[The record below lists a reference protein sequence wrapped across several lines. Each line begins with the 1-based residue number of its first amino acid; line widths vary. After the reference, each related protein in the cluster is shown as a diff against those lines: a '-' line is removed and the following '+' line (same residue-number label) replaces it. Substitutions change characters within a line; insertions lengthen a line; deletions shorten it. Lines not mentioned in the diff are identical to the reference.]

1 MPTFKWFAAL
11 AFVASLTAA
20 GGAGAQSAKSGSAHV
35 AYEQGIDAIRAG
47 RLDLAVSALRI
58 ASDQQMLPAEY
69 YLARIYSDDSGP
81 YADHAEAYR
90 LFQRIV
96 ETYADI
102 DAQDDRRTPFVAKS
116 LVALAGYMRRGL
128 ADHGVKADATMATRY
143 LQHAATVFND
153 ADAQFEL
160 ARHALAD
167 GRGPE
172 QIKLAIHWLAVLTQR
187 GHPGA
192 QAFLADSY
200 WRGKFVT
207 ASRERA
213 LALATIAVENAPGHD
228 RIWIED
234 IHHEIYCAASPE
246 LRQQVDARIPE
257 WRLRYARARPTVIE
271 ETGLPPIDAGAVRT
285 CANGEVVVSRD
296 STVQPKSA
304 AANGS
309 DAKQGA
315 VFLGAT
321 GSLKS
326 ADAAPARPPAAESR

>member
-1 MPTFKWFAAL
+1 MPTSRSFAAL
-11 AFVASLTAA
+11 ALAALVATSGAA
-20 GGAGAQSAKSGSAHV
+20 AAQSARAGSAHI

-47 RLDLAVSALRI
+47 NLDLAVSALRI
-58 ASDQQMLPAEY
+58 ASDQHMLPAEY
-69 YLARIYSDDSGP
+69 YLARIYSDGSGP

-90 LFQRIV
+90 LFHRIV

-102 DAQDDRRTPFVAKS
+102 DAEDDRRTPFVAKS

-128 ADHGVKADATMATRY
+128 ADHGVKADAAMATRY

-160 ARHALAD
+160 ARHALTD

-172 QIKLAIHWLAVLTQR
+172 QIKLAIHWLAVLTQG

-192 QAFLADSY
+192 QAFLADLS

-207 ASRERA
+207 ANRERA
-213 LALATIAVENAPGHD
+213 LALITIAVENAPGHD

-234 IHHEIYCAASPE
+234 VHHEIYCAASPE

-257 WRLRYARARPTVIE
+257 WRLKYARARTTMIE
-271 ETGLPPIDAGAVRT
+271 DTGLPSIDAGAVRT
-285 CANGEVVVSRD
+285 CANGEVVGRGSA
-296 STVQPKSA
+296 VQPKSEA
-304 AANGS
+304 ASAGS
-309 DAKQGA
+309 VQQGA
-315 VFLGAT
+315 VFPGVT
-321 GSLKS
+321 GSLQS
-326 ADAAPARPPAAESR
+326 AEAAPKAQQPAQSR